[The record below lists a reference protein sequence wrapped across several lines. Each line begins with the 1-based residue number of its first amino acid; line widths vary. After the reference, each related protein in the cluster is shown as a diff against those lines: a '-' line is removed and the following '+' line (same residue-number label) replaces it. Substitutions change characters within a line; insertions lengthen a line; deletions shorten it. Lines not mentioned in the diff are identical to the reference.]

1 MKTFQQTYT
10 TIEQSKRL
18 LELGLP
24 KATADMYY
32 SAIGIIDEYFDIPT
46 VCAAST
52 FSGYIDLP
60 CWSVG
65 RLIDILLALRET
77 HTLELYN
84 NPPVPTIESIVLIV
98 ENDVHA
104 GRIDFSKL
112 ED

>member
-1 MKTFQQTYT
+1 MKPFQQTYT

-46 VCAAST
+46 VCATGT

-65 RLIDILLALRET
+65 RLIDIFRIITGCEALAVRHKELNDMELIIYK
-77 HTLELYN
+77 LEGKCGH
-84 NPPVPTIESIVLIV
+84 I
-98 ENDVHA
+98 
-104 GRIDFSKL
+104 IDFSKL